1 METSHQVEQ
10 NSQKF
15 LDLKSEGPFVMVTI
29 LASFS
34 MFMLFVYTSMN
45 RIFYPFDLEWM
56 EGGMLLMVCELWK
69 EKNLYVEPTSEFIPF
84 IYPPLYSWLLAV
96 GGWLWELD
104 YPIGRGISFVLH
116 YYYRSID
123 RYWSD

>member
-1 METSHQVEQ
+1 MDTSHQVEQ

-56 EGGMLLMVCELWK
+56 EGGMLLHGLRVMEG
-69 EKNLYVEPTSEFIPF
+69 KNLYVEPTSEFIPF

-96 GGWLWELD
+96 GG
-104 YPIGRGISFVLH
+104 
-116 YYYRSID
+116 
-123 RYWSD
+123 